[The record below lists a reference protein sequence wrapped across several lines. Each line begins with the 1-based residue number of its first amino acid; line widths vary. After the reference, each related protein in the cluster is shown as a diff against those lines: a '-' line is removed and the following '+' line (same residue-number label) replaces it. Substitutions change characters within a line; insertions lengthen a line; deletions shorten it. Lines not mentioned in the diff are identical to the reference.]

1 MKTYIK
7 WMEEPFILAFLDVL
21 VVNAGFLFAF
31 LLRFGVE
38 LQSSGSFHAYLTLA
52 PVLSLP
58 QWPSSLC
65 AIFIR
70 IGCSAR

>member
-1 MKTYIK
+1 
-7 WMEEPFILAFLDVL
+7 
-21 VVNAGFLFAF
+21 